1 MIKFA
6 DVNSSISR
14 WETPLLA
21 ERHAEEAPVEENLD
35 QLRQKAFD
43 QGYTDG
49 YKSGTDQARDEIN
62 SQFQSLSELLTAI
75 SKPLNNLDQQVLEYM
90 AQLAGKIARQLVK
103 RELRT
108 EPETIMALVRDT
120 VAILDNSSEK
130 IRIHLHPD
138 DARVIYNLTQSAT
151 EKSRWEIVEDP
162 LVAHGDCK
170 AGSLDSIVTGEIQT
184 RINAIIM
191 QCLGD
196 ERA

>member
-6 DVNSSISR
+6 ESHMISR

-21 ERHAEEAPVEENLD
+21 EKELSDHPQVEDLD
-35 QLRQKAFD
+35 VLRQTAFD
-43 QGYTDG
+43 QGYNDG
-49 YKSGTDQARDEIN
+49 YKAGIDQAEEETSARFLML
-62 SQFQSLSELLTAI
+62 SQLLQAV
-75 SKPLNNLDQQVLEYM
+75 SKPLGDLDQQVLEYL
-90 AQLAGKIARQLVK
+90 AQLAGRIARQLVK

-120 VAILDNSSEK
+120 VAILNGSSEK

-138 DARVIYNLTQSAT
+138 DAHVINGLMQSAT
-151 EKSRWEIVEDP
+151 EKNRWDIIEDP

-170 AGSLDSIVTGEIQT
+170 AGSLDSIVSGDIQT

>member
-1 MIKFA
+1 MIKLA
-6 DVNSSISR
+6 DVNSTISR

-21 ERHAEEAPVEENLD
+21 DNQAETEPEEENLD

-43 QGYTDG
+43 QGFNEG
-49 YKSGTDQARDEIN
+49 YKAGTDLAEEEM
-62 SQFQSLSELLTAI
+62 SSKFHTLSDLLAAI
-75 SKPLNNLDQQVLEYM
+75 SKPLNNLDQQVLAYL

-103 RELRT
+103 RELHT

-120 VAILDNSSEK
+120 VAILDTSSEK

-151 EKSRWEIVEDP
+151 EKNRWDLVEDP

-170 AGSLDSIVTGEIQT
+170 ASSLDSIVTGEIQT

>member
-6 DVNSSISR
+6 QDNDTISR

-21 ERHAEEAPVEENLD
+21 EKETEEQPEVEDLD
-35 QLRQKAFD
+35 ELRQKAFD
-43 QGYTDG
+43 QGYNDG
-49 YKSGTDQARDEIN
+49 YKNGIDQAEDEVR
-62 SQFQSLSELLTAI
+62 SRFETLAQLLDAV
-75 SKPLNNLDQQVLEYM
+75 SKPLSDLDQQVVENL
-90 AQLAGKIARQLVK
+90 AQMSGRIARQLVK

-120 VAILDNSSEK
+120 VAILNGSSEK

-138 DARVIYNLTQSAT
+138 DAQVIYNLTHSAT
-151 EKSRWEIVEDP
+151 ERNRWDIVEDP
-162 LVAHGDCK
+162 LITHGDCK
-170 AGSLDSIVTGEIQT
+170 VASLDSIVTGEIQA
-184 RINAIIM
+184 RINTIIM

>member
-6 DVNSSISR
+6 DVNSPISR

-21 ERHAEEAPVEENLD
+21 EVQTAAVPEEENPD

-43 QGYTDG
+43 QGYKDG
-49 YKSGTDQARDEIN
+49 YKAGTDQAEEEIS
-62 SQFQSLSELLTAI
+62 SQFQTLSQLLGAI
-75 SKPLNNLDQQVLEYM
+75 SKPLNDLDQQVLEYL

-120 VAILDNSSEK
+120 VAILNSSGEK

-170 AGSLDSIVTGEIQT
+170 ASSLDSIVTGEIQT

-196 ERA
+196 QRA